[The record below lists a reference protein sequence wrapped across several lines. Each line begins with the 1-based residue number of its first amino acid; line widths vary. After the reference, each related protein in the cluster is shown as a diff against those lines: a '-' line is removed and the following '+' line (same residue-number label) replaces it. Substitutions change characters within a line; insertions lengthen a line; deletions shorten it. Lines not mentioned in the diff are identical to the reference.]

1 MSWWGSS
8 FQVQGL
14 KFNFVELASS
24 FEVEIVNGY
33 CRLPT
38 FD

>member
-1 MSWWGSS
+1 MSWWGSG
-8 FQVQGL
+8 FHVQGL
-14 KFNFVELASS
+14 K